1 MRVCFILGNL
11 TTDDDGVRYEL
22 CLTHKALSP
31 LSSLLSSSLTS
42 ELERERDG
50 TAVHEKSPD
59 EEILIKV
66 FYTKLQPSFVLSPQ
80 WTVYVDSNLY

>member
-31 LSSLLSSSLTS
+31 LSSLLSSSLAS
-42 ELERERDG
+42 ELERERDS
-50 TAVHEKSPD
+50 TTVHEKSPN

-66 FYTKLQPSFVLSPQ
+66 FYTFHMLSPQ
-80 WTVYVDSNLY
+80 WTVYIDSNLYIK